1 MIGTYALSSGYY
13 DAYYGQAQRVRT
25 LVRRDFDTAFAQV
38 DLIVSPTS
46 PTVAFGL
53 GTRTADPLAMYQSDI
68 CTIPVNLAGLPAI
81 SIPCGLAGHLP
92 VGFQLMGP
100 AFSENR
106 LLQRGPRP
114 RRGDRL
120 QRRAD
125 LHRLARRWRRAGD
138 AGGRPPPAKT
148 PPATGR
154 RADRGALMS
163 AWEPV
168 IGLEVHVELD
178 TATKMF
184 CGCAV
189 TKGDEPNTH
198 TCPVCLAHPGALPVV
213 NERAVEYAAR
223 IALALGCTVRPRSI
237 FHRKNYFYPDLPK
250 AYQISQYDEP
260 LAVAGSFDYWVGEQ
274 KLSCRINRVHMEE
287 DAAKLVHAGGE
298 AGRIAGSDYS
308 MVDFNRGGT
317 PLIEIVGEPDIPSPE
332 AAREFL
338 QQLRN
343 LVVGLGVSECNMEE
357 GQIRWDA
364 NLSVRPAGSDRP
376 RHAHRAQEHEQLPL
390 PAAGPRGRVPAPG
403 RRARS
408 RRHASSQETLHFDPE
423 TGVTTPLRS
432 KEEAHDYRYFPEP
445 DLVPLTTDEAWI
457 DAACAARCP
466 SCPRPASSAS
476 APSTGCRATTPRCSA
491 AAAAMAGLLR
501 RARRRGHRPQ
511 AGRQLGHGRVLGAP
525 ERRRPRARPR
535 PRDRAAPGRAAA
547 PRDRRPGLRHGG
559 QAGLRLHGRRARRAG
574 RHRGP
579 PRPGARSPT
588 RASSKPPWPRCSPHT
603 PRRSSSTTP
612 AKQALA
618 GFFVGQVMK
627 ATQGKGN
634 PQLVGEL
641 VRAAL
646 AGDERKGPA

>member
-1 MIGTYALSSGYY
+1 MARFEQTVALIEELGGTCVEISLPHTEYALPAYYIIAPAEASANLARFDGVRYGYRAPDADDLTEMYEATRGEGFGAEVKRRIMIGTYALSSGYY
-13 DAYYGQAQRVRT
+13 QAYYGQAQRVRT

-81 SIPCGLAGHLP
+81 SIPCGLAGPSAGRLP
-92 VGFQLMGP
+92 AHG
-100 AFSENR
+100 AR
-106 LLQRGPRP
+106 LLREPAALGGPRP
-114 RRGDRL
+114 RRRDRL
-120 QRRAD
+120 HGRAD
-125 LHRLARRWRRAGD
+125 LLRLARSVDRARRPVQPGGQR
-138 AGGRPPPAKT
+138 GGRA
-148 PPATGR
+148 
-154 RADRGALMS
+154 MS

-184 CGCAV
+184 CGCPV
-189 TKGDEPNTH
+189 TKGDPPNTH

-223 IALALGCTVRPRSI
+223 IALALGCEVRPRSV

-260 LAVAGSFDYWVGEQ
+260 LAVAGSFDYWVGDE

-287 DAAKLVHAGGE
+287 DAAKLIHAGGE
-298 AGRIAGSDYS
+298 AGRIAGSEYS

-343 LVVGLGVSECNMEE
+343 LVIGLGVSECNMEE

-364 NLSVRPAGSDRP
+364 NISVRPAGSDRLGTRTELKNMNSFRFLQQALESELP
-376 RHAHRAQEHEQLPL
+376 RQVAVLE
-390 PAAGPRGRVPAPG
+390 AGGAIE
-403 RRARS
+403 
-408 RRHASSQETLHFDPE
+408 QETLHFDPE

-445 DLVPLTTDEAWI
+445 DLVPVTA
-457 DAACAARCP
+457 DAAWVESVRAGAARAAGG
-466 SCPRPASSAS
+466 PRRALQR
-476 APSTGCRATTPRCSA
+476 PSTACRATTPPCSA
-491 AAAAMAGLLR
+491 AG
-501 RARRRGHRPQ
+501 
-511 AGRQLGHGRVLGAP
+511 
-525 ERRRPRARPR
+525 PRWPAST
-535 PRDRAAPGRAAA
+535 
-547 PRDRRPGLRHGG
+547 
-559 QAGLRLHGRRARRAG
+559 
-574 RHRGP
+574 
-579 PRPGARSPT
+579 RSSSP
-588 RASSKPPWPRCSPHT
+588 RASSPSWPPTGSWA
-603 PRRSSSTTP
+603 STRPT
-612 AKQALA
+612 
-618 GFFVGQVMK
+618 
-627 ATQGKGN
+627 
-634 PQLVGEL
+634 
-641 VRAAL
+641 
-646 AGDERKGPA
+646 

>member
-1 MIGTYALSSGYY
+1 
-13 DAYYGQAQRVRT
+13 V
-25 LVRRDFDTAFAQV
+25 
-38 DLIVSPTS
+38 
-46 PTVAFGL
+46 
-53 GTRTADPLAMYQSDI
+53 
-68 CTIPVNLAGLPAI
+68 
-81 SIPCGLAGHLP
+81 
-92 VGFQLMGP
+92 
-100 AFSENR
+100 
-106 LLQRGPRP
+106 
-114 RRGDRL
+114 
-120 QRRAD
+120 
-125 LHRLARRWRRAGD
+125 
-138 AGGRPPPAKT
+138 
-148 PPATGR
+148 
-154 RADRGALMS
+154 S

-189 TKGDEPNTH
+189 TKGDAPNTH

-260 LAVAGSFDYWVGEQ
+260 LAVAGSFEYWVGDQ

-287 DAAKLVHAGGE
+287 DAAKLIHAGGE
-298 AGRIAGSDYS
+298 AGRIAGSEYS

-343 LVVGLGVSECNMEE
+343 LVIGLGVSECNMEE

-364 NLSVRPAGSDRP
+364 NLSVRPAGSTELGTRTELKNMNSFRYLQQALEAEFP
-376 RHAHRAQEHEQLPL
+376 RQVAVLE
-390 PAAGPRGRVPAPG
+390 AGGTIG
-403 RRARS
+403 
-408 RRHASSQETLHFDPE
+408 QETLHFDPE

-445 DLVPLTTDEAWI
+445 DLVPLTRSEAWI
-457 DAACAARCP
+457 DEVRSALPELPAARVERFGAQYGL
-466 SCPRPASSAS
+466 SRYD
-476 APSTGCRATTPRCSA
+476 A
-491 AAAAMAGLLR
+491 AALGGGAAMAAFYEELVAEGTDPKLAANWAMGEYAAHLHTAGLEAGHGHVTAPRLAALLR
-501 RARRRGHRPQ
+501 LVA
-511 AGRQLGHGRVLGAP
+511 
-525 ERRRPRARPR
+525 
-535 PRDRAAPGRAAA
+535 D
-547 PRDRRPGLRHGG
+547 G
-559 QAGLRLHGRRARRAG
+559 QVSGTA
-574 RHRGP
+574 
-579 PRPGARSPT
+579 
-588 RASSKPPWPRCSPHT
+588 
-603 PRRSSSTTP
+603 
-612 AKQALA
+612 AKQVFAFMVDERGEPADIVARHDLGQVSDSGALEAVVVEVLAAHPAQVEQYLAGKEQLA

-646 AGDERKGPA
+646 AGDERKGPAA